1 MRKKRKGMTARIA
14 LSLLNKVIDIQ
25 KQNPDMTKRVDKL
38 QKDLVAKME
47 EILAE
52 LMGLDSHER
61 ELMTVSIINFIHE
74 RSASSDPP
82 FPSFP

>member
-1 MRKKRKGMTARIA
+1 MRKKNKGMTARIA
-14 LSLLNKVIDIQ
+14 LSLLKKVIDIQ

-52 LMGLDSHER
+52 LMSLDPHER

-74 RSASSDPP
+74 KSDDI
-82 FPSFP
+82 FLE